1 MEQAKEPSSHFLP
14 GRGLTT
20 HILSWSLKVQ
30 LQIRLHLCT
39 IRDTARIL
47 LLGIPAWK
55 SWWALPLTT
64 LPHSLLNSTRKSS
77 LQLLP
82 NRSFS
87 IQWESHFFL
96 IEVYWCPWWL
106 SSKESTCNAGDP
118 RLIPGLGRFPE
129 EGNGNPLQYSCLEN
143 PMDRGAYWWA
153 SPWGH
158 KDSDMTEWLTH
169 TLTHTNV

>member
-77 LQLLP
+77 LQFLP

-106 SSKESTCNAGDP
+106 SSKEHLQCRRSEVDP
-118 RLIPGLGRFPE
+118 WVGKIPWRRKWQPAPVFLPGESHGQRSLLVG
-129 EGNGNPLQYSCLEN
+129 
-143 PMDRGAYWWA
+143 
-153 SPWGH
+153 
-158 KDSDMTEWLTH
+158 
-169 TLTHTNV
+169 